1 MRTRKKQRIII
12 GTLCSILVG
21 LAIGYAVLSGQLN
34 IQGTGSVISNFQI
47 LFTKIEEGTMN
58 GAKTIQK
65 EIVGDTTAN
74 FIIDLKSPG
83 SNGEYLITVENR
95 GNIDAY
101 VKDIKGVVDSNKKE
115 PKDIQF
121 SIDGLKVNDKLKAR
135 ETKTF
140 KVKVNWDSNA
150 TTIPE
155 TSKDLSLTIDFVQD
169 TNQIASGG
177 NITGFVQDLLET
189 SPDGTYEYMG
199 GTYLK
204 GAQDS
209 NYIWFDGFLWRI
221 MGINEDGSIRM
232 ITEENVTA
240 ISWGATNTALD
251 YDNSYVN
258 DWLNNYFYPKLEHKD
273 LLVNQTWCS
282 EVTTDSNS
290 RRTTCTNNLSKV
302 QKPVGL
308 LSLDELNLANH
319 SSNYLKITQIY
330 WALTPNDDQKM
341 WYMSAESIYSNSL
354 HFADGV
360 RPVINIV
367 DSITISSGTGIIQD
381 PFCLEDRSATGNLND
396 HSLIGEYVTYAGR
409 NYRVVETSSQGT
421 KLILDGYY
429 DSNNDSVIEDSDKM
443 LYNSNGTS
451 TCTLCTVINEEP
463 FINWIS
469 NHNELDKAKL
479 VQTTWYRGDNFY
491 YGNNYKDNL
500 ESTSNSYVGK
510 VGLIRVGE
518 VLSGQSETIL
528 SRNHTTGN
536 RHENAESYW
545 TLTPYNAQALYPN
558 QRGYIAYIYDGT
570 KAIRPVIMIS
580 PDVQILG
587 GNGTFNE
594 PYRI

>member
-21 LAIGYAVLSGQLN
+21 LAIGYAVLRQQLN
-34 IQGTGSVISNFQI
+34 IRGTGSVISNFQI

-58 GAKTIQK
+58 GATTIQK
-65 EIVGDTTAN
+65 EIVADTTAN

-83 SNGEYLITVENR
+83 SNGEYIITVENR

-150 TTIPE
+150 TSIPE
-155 TSKDLSLTIDFVQD
+155 TSKDLCLTIDFGQD
-169 TNQIASGG
+169 TNNVVSGG
-177 NITGFVQDLLET
+177 NITEFVQDLLET

-221 MGINEDGSIRM
+221 MGINEDGSIKM

-240 ISWGATNTALD
+240 IPWGTNAQD
-251 YDNSYVN
+251 YDNSYIN
-258 DWLNNYFYPKLEHKD
+258 DWLNNYFYPKLKNKD
-273 LLVNQTWCS
+273 LLINSTWCS
-282 EVTTDSNS
+282 EKSNDFNS
-290 RRTTCTNNLSKV
+290 KRTTCTNNLSKI
-302 QKPVGL
+302 QRPVGL
-308 LSLDELNLANH
+308 LSTYEYNLANRNL
-319 SSNYLKITQIY
+319 SYLVNSQHY
-330 WALTPNDDQKM
+330 WTLTPQATGYVYIVNVTGPTNF
-341 WYMSAESIYSNSL
+341 YPCSNSY
-354 HFADGV
+354 GV
-360 RPVINIV
+360 RPVINLI
-367 DSITISSGTGIIQD
+367 DSITISSGTGTLQD
-381 PFCLEDRSATGNLND
+381 PFIIEDRSTTGKLND

-409 NYRVVETSSQGT
+409 NYRVVETSSLGT

-429 DSNNDSVIEDSDKM
+429 DSNNDGVIEESDKKA
-443 LYNSNGTS
+443 YGIINDE
-451 TCTLCTVINEEP
+451 CTLCKEVNEES

-469 NHNELDKAKL
+469 NNSEIDKSKL
-479 VQTTWYRGDNFY
+479 SSITWYYSDMRWGDNYKKSLENVFEY
-491 YGNNYKDNL
+491 YGR
-500 ESTSNSYVGK
+500 
-510 VGLIRVGE
+510 VGLIRIGE
-518 VLSGQSETIL
+518 IL
-528 SRNHTTGN
+528 SSHSQTIT
-536 RHENAESYW
+536 SKIPYW
-545 TLTPYNAQALYPN
+545 TSTISNGFYAWKIQYGGDSTNVNVEGLNAV
-558 QRGYIAYIYDGT
+558 
-570 KAIRPVIMIS
+570 RPVINIG
-580 PDVQILG
+580 PDVQILS

-594 PYRI
+594 PFQI

>member
-1 MRTRKKQRIII
+1 MRTRKKQRIMI

-21 LAIGYAVLSGQLN
+21 LAIGYAVLSQQLN

-47 LFTKIEEGTMN
+47 LFTEIKEGTMN

-74 FIIDLKSPG
+74 FVIDLKSPG
-83 SNGEYLITVENR
+83 SSGEYIITVENR

-140 KVKVNWDSNA
+140 KVKVNWDSNS
-150 TTIPE
+150 TSIPE
-155 TSKDLSLTIDFVQD
+155 TSKELSLTIDFVQD
-169 TNQIASGG
+169 TNQVTTGG
-177 NITGFVQDLLET
+177 NITELVQDLLET
-189 SPDGTYEYMG
+189 SPEGTYEYMG

-232 ITEENVTA
+232 ITQENVTA
-240 ISWGATNTALD
+240 ISWGTNAQK

-258 DWLNNYFYPKLEHKD
+258 DWLNNYFYSKLKDKD

-282 EVTTDSNS
+282 EVATDVTSL
-290 RRTTCTNNLSKV
+290 RTSCTNNLSRV

-308 LSLDELNLANH
+308 ISIDEYTLAISKSSYLTNLQ
-319 SSNYLKITQIY
+319 YFWT
-330 WALTPNDDQKM
+330 LTPFK
-341 WYMSAESIYSNSL
+341 IYVL
-354 HFADGV
+354 HVYNNGYSSYHSVSSFQGI
-360 RPVINIV
+360 RPVIGLSSDVI
-367 DSITISSGTGIIQD
+367 ISQGNGTLTD
-381 PFCLEDRSATGNLND
+381 PYLIGEVND
-396 HSLIGEYVTYAGR
+396 VKGSLKDYSYVGEYVTYAGR
-409 NYRVVETSSQGT
+409 NYRVVETSNQGT

-429 DSNNDSVIEDSDKM
+429 DSNNDGMIDSSDKM
-443 LYNSNGTS
+443 AYGEN
-451 TCTLCTVINEEP
+451 CTLCTTINEDN

-469 NHNELDKAKL
+469 NNNETDKAKL
-479 VQTTWYRGDNFY
+479 VSTTWYRGDY
-491 YGNNYKDNL
+491 WTGGDYKTNL
-500 ESTSNSYVGK
+500 ESTSNPYVGR

-518 VLSGQSETIL
+518 MLSGQCR
-528 SRNHTTGN
+528 SRGD
-536 RHENAESYW
+536 YW
-545 TLTPYNAQALYPN
+545 TATPYSELKAWYVNNLGQAGSNTATTMY
-558 QRGYIAYIYDGT
+558 AV
-570 KAIRPVIMIS
+570 RPVIMIS
-580 PDVQILG
+580 PDVQITS
-587 GNGTFNE
+587 GNGTFNS
-594 PYRI
+594 PYQI

>member
-1 MRTRKKQRIII
+1 MRTRKKQRIMI

-21 LAIGYAVLSGQLN
+21 LAIGYAALSSQLN
-34 IQGTGSVISNFQI
+34 VQGTGSVISNFQI

-83 SNGEYLITVENR
+83 SNGEYIITVENR

-140 KVKVNWDSNA
+140 KVKVNWDSNS
-150 TTIPE
+150 TSIPE

-169 TNQIASGG
+169 TNNVVSGG
-177 NITGFVQDLLET
+177 NITEFVQDLLET

-221 MGINEDGSIRM
+221 MGINEDGSIKM

-240 ISWGATNTALD
+240 IPWGASNTALD
-251 YDNSYVN
+251 YDNSYVS
-258 DWLNNYFYPKLEHKD
+258 DWLNNYFYPKLKDKD
-273 LLVNQTWCS
+273 LLINSTWCI
-282 EVTTDSNS
+282 EVSKDRLST
-290 RRTTCTNNLSKV
+290 RTTCTNNLSKI
-302 QKPVGL
+302 QRPVGL
-308 LSLDELNLANH
+308 LSMDEYNLANR
-319 SSNYLKITQIY
+319 SSSYLLNLQHY
-330 WALTPNDDQKM
+330 WTLTLQATGYVHIVNATGPLNF
-341 WYMSAESIYSNSL
+341 YPCSNSY
-354 HFADGV
+354 GV
-360 RPVINIV
+360 RPVINLI
-367 DSITISSGTGIIQD
+367 DSITISSGTGTLQD
-381 PFCLEDRSATGNLND
+381 PFIIEDRSTTGKLND

-409 NYRVVETSSQGT
+409 NYRVVETSSLGT

-429 DSNNDSVIEDSDKM
+429 DSNNDGVIEESDEM
-443 LYNSNGTS
+443 AYGVTNEE
-451 TCTLCTVINEEP
+451 CTLCKVVNEEA
-463 FINWIS
+463 FVDWIS
-469 NHNELDKAKL
+469 RSNATDKSKL
-479 VQTTWYRGDNFY
+479 SSITWYYGDMKW
-491 YGNNYKDNL
+491 GDDYKKSL
-500 ESTSNSYVGK
+500 ENVLEYSGAI
-510 VGLIRVGE
+510 GLIRIGE
-518 VLSGQSETIL
+518 IL
-528 SRNHTTGN
+528 SSHSVTTLSKNH
-536 RHENAESYW
+536 YW
-545 TLTPYNAQALYPN
+545 TSTISN
-558 QRGYIAYIYDGT
+558 GAYAWKIQNGGDSTNVSVSGLNSV
-570 KAIRPVIMIS
+570 RPVINIG

-594 PYRI
+594 PFQI

>member
-21 LAIGYAVLSGQLN
+21 LAIGYAVLSQQLN

-58 GAKTIQK
+58 GATTIQK

-83 SNGEYLITVENR
+83 SNGEYIITVENR

-140 KVKVNWDSNA
+140 KVKVNWSSNA
-150 TTIPE
+150 TSIPE

-169 TNQIASGG
+169 TNNVVSGG
-177 NITGFVQDLLET
+177 NITELVQDLLET

-204 GAQDS
+204 GNQDS

-232 ITEENVTA
+232 VTEESVTT
-240 ISWGATNTALD
+240 IPWGKQYTGKN
-251 YDNSYVN
+251 YDDSYAN
-258 DWLNNYFYPKLEHKD
+258 DWLNNYFYPKLKDKD

-282 EVTTDSNS
+282 EMTEDRLST
-290 RRTTCTNNLSKV
+290 RTACTNNLSKL
-302 QKPVGL
+302 KNPIGL
-308 LSLDELNLANH
+308 LSVDEVNRARYLNF
-319 SSNYLKITQIY
+319 KPQEFTT
-330 WALTPNDDQKM
+330 LTPTSGNGI
-341 WYMSAESIYSNSL
+341 YYSNLFGTGGAGSSL
-354 HFADGV
+354 NAGI
-360 RPVINIV
+360 RPVINIKSEI
-367 DSITISSGTGIIQD
+367 DLISGDGTRAN
-381 PFCLEDRSATGNLND
+381 PFIYEDRSIIGKLND
-396 HSLIGEYVTYAGR
+396 QSLIGEYVTYAER
-409 NYRVVETSSQGT
+409 NYRVVETSSSGT
-421 KLILDGYY
+421 KLILDGFY
-429 DSNNDSVIEDSDKM
+429 DSNNDGTIEETDEM
-443 LYNSNGTS
+443 AYGSN
-451 TCTLCTVINEEP
+451 CALCTAINEEA

-469 NHNELDKAKL
+469 NNNETDKNKL
-479 VQTTWYRGDNFY
+479 TSTIWYRGEAWDD
-491 YGNNYKDNL
+491 GDYKPNL
-500 ESTSNSYVGK
+500 VSVNPYEGK
-510 VGLIRVGE
+510 IGLIRAGE
-518 VLSGQSETIL
+518 VLAGQSETIL
-528 SRNHTTGN
+528 SKGHTVNDSRDNTK
-536 RHENAESYW
+536 EYW
-545 TLTPYNAQALYPN
+545 VSTFKNDTSAYVVPLGMAMFSSSVTN
-558 QRGYIAYIYDGT
+558 QYAV
-570 KAIRPVIMIS
+570 RPVIMIS

-587 GNGTFNE
+587 GNGTFNS
-594 PYRI
+594 PYQI

>member
-21 LAIGYAVLSGQLN
+21 LAIGYAVLRQQLN

-58 GAKTIQK
+58 GATTIQK
-65 EIVGDTTAN
+65 EIVRDTTAN

-83 SNGEYLITVENR
+83 STGEYIITVENR

-150 TTIPE
+150 TSIPE

-169 TNQIASGG
+169 TNQIISGG
-177 NITGFVQDLLET
+177 NITELVQDLLET

-204 GAQDS
+204 GNQGS

-232 ITEENVTA
+232 ITGENVTA
-240 ISWGATNTALD
+240 ISWGTNAQK

-258 DWLNNYFYPKLEHKD
+258 DWLNNYFYPKLKDKD

-282 EVTTDSNS
+282 EVTTSFS
-290 RRTTCTNNLSKV
+290 SKRSTCKNNLSKL

-308 LSLDELNLANH
+308 LSLDEYTLSSSKSSYLTNL
-319 SSNYLKITQIY
+319 QDY
-330 WALTPNDDQKM
+330 WTLTPFKNYVLYVYPNGSSSYHNVSSFQ
-341 WYMSAESIYSNSL
+341 
-354 HFADGV
+354 GV
-360 RPVINIV
+360 RPVINIQ
-367 DSITISSGTGIIQD
+367 SNISTISGTGTLQD
-381 PFCLEDRSATGNLND
+381 PFVIEDRNITGKLNE
-396 HSLIGEYVTYAGR
+396 HSLIGEYVTYAGK
-409 NYRVVETSSQGT
+409 NYRVVETSSTGT

-429 DSNNDSVIEDSDKM
+429 DSNNDGTIDSSDKM
-443 LYNSNGTS
+443 AYGEN
-451 TCTLCTVINEEP
+451 CTLCTMINEEP

-469 NHNELDKAKL
+469 NNNGTDKNKL
-479 VQTTWYRGDNFY
+479 ISTTWYRGDNFG
-491 YGNNYKDNL
+491 YGDNYKTNL
-500 ESTSNSYVGK
+500 ESTSNPYEGR

-518 VLSGQSETIL
+518 MLSGQSVTIL
-528 SRNHTTGN
+528 HTSGN
-536 RHENAESYW
+536 SNAQVYW
-545 TLTPYNAQALYPN
+545 TATPYSSSNAWYVNNFGQA
-558 QRGYIAYIYDGT
+558 DGNT
-570 KAIRPVIMIS
+570 VPSMYAVRPVIMIS

-587 GNGTFNE
+587 GNGTFNS
-594 PYRI
+594 PYQI

>member
-21 LAIGYAVLSGQLN
+21 LAIGYAVLSSQLN

-58 GAKTIQK
+58 GATTIQK

-83 SNGEYLITVENR
+83 SNGEYIITVENR

-121 SIDGLKVNDKLKAR
+121 SVDGLKVNDKLKAR

-150 TTIPE
+150 TSIPE

-169 TNQIASGG
+169 TNQITLGG
-177 NITGFVQDLLET
+177 NITELVQDLLET

-199 GTYLK
+199 GTYLR

-232 ITEENVTA
+232 ITQENVTA
-240 ISWGATNTALD
+240 IPWGVSNTALD

-258 DWLNNYFYPKLEHKD
+258 DWLNNYFYPKLKNKD
-273 LLVNQTWCS
+273 LLINSTWCS
-282 EVTTDSNS
+282 EKSNDFNS
-290 RRTTCTNNLSKV
+290 MRTTCTNNLSKI
-302 QKPVGL
+302 QRPVGL
-308 LSLDELNLANH
+308 LSMDEYNLASRN
-319 SSNYLKITQIY
+319 SSYLVNSQHY
-330 WALTPNDDQKM
+330 WTLTSQVAGDVYIVNVTGPTNF
-341 WYMSAESIYSNSL
+341 YPCSNSY
-354 HFADGV
+354 GV
-360 RPVINIV
+360 RPVINLI
-367 DSITISSGTGIIQD
+367 DSTTISSGTGTLQD
-381 PFCLEDRSATGNLND
+381 PFVIEDRNITGNLNE
-396 HSLIGEYVTYAGR
+396 HSLIGEYVMYAGR
-409 NYRVVETSSQGT
+409 NYRVVETSSQET

-429 DSNNDSVIEDSDKM
+429 DSNNDGMIDDSDKM
-443 LYNSNGTS
+443 EHGTN
-451 TCTLCTVINEEP
+451 CTLCITINEES

-469 NHNELDKAKL
+469 NNNEIDKNKL
-479 VQTTWYRGDNFY
+479 ASTTWYRGDY
-491 YGNNYKDNL
+491 WTDGNYKTNL
-500 ESTSNSYVGK
+500 ESTSNPYEGR

-518 VLSGQSETIL
+518 ILSGQSETIL
-528 SRNHTTGN
+528 SKDHIVSNN
-536 RHENAESYW
+536 FNNAQEYW
-545 TLTPYNAQALYPN
+545 TSTLSTVSNARSVSNFGFLVRN
-558 QRGYIAYIYDGT
+558 NVMT
-570 KAIRPVIMIS
+570 KYAVRPVINIG

-594 PYRI
+594 PFQI

>member
-12 GTLCSILVG
+12 GTLCSVLVG
-21 LAIGYAVLSGQLN
+21 LAIGYAVLSEQLN

-83 SNGEYLITVENR
+83 STGEYIITVENR

-140 KVKVNWDSNA
+140 KVKVNWDSNS
-150 TTIPE
+150 TSIPE

-169 TNQIASGG
+169 TNNVVSGG
-177 NITGFVQDLLET
+177 NITELVQDLLET
-189 SPDGTYEYMG
+189 SPEGTYEYMG

-209 NYIWFDGFLWRI
+209 NYVWFDGFLWRI
-221 MGINEDGSIRM
+221 MGINEDESIRM
-232 ITEENVTA
+232 ITEEGITA
-240 ISWGATNTALD
+240 VSWGNNAQD

-258 DWLNNYFYPKLEHKD
+258 DWLNNYFYPKLKDKD

-290 RRTTCTNNLSKV
+290 RRTTCKNNLSKV

-308 LSLDELNLANH
+308 LSLDEYNL
-319 SSNYLKITQIY
+319 SSGKSNYLFNSQY
-330 WALTPNDDQKM
+330 FRLLTPYNNQLL
-341 WYMSAESIYSNSL
+341 WSINGLFSGHNYGTGHML
-354 HFADGV
+354 GI
-360 RPVINIV
+360 RPIINIKIE
-367 DSITISSGTGIIQD
+367 SNTIS
-381 PFCLEDRSATGNLND
+381 GNGKINNPYVFNYRNSSSYLNE

-409 NYRVVETSSQGT
+409 NYRVVEISSLGT

-429 DSNNDSVIEDSDKM
+429 DSNKDGIIEDEDKM
-443 LYNSNGTS
+443 AYGTN
-451 TCTLCTVINEEP
+451 CTLCTTINEDS
-463 FINWIS
+463 FVNWIS
-469 NHNELDKAKL
+469 NNNEIDKNKL
-479 VQTTWYRGDNFY
+479 VPTVWYRGDY
-491 YGNNYKDNL
+491 LLYGGNYKLSL
-500 ESTSNSYVGK
+500 ESTNNPYEGK
-510 VGLIRVGE
+510 VGLIRIGE
-518 VLSGQSETIL
+518 IMSAQSQTIL
-528 SRNHTTGN
+528 SNSNEIQT
-536 RHENAESYW
+536 YW
-545 TLTPYNAQALYPN
+545 TSTANSATRGWNITSSTRTDYNVDTTLY
-558 QRGYIAYIYDGT
+558 AV
-570 KAIRPVIMIS
+570 RPVIMIS
-580 PDVQILG
+580 PDVQILS
-587 GNGTFNE
+587 GNGTFNS
-594 PYRI
+594 PFQI

>member
-47 LFTKIEEGTMN
+47 LFTEIKEGTMN
-58 GAKTIQK
+58 GATTIQK

-83 SNGEYLITVENR
+83 SNGEYIITVENR
-95 GNIDAY
+95 GTIDAY

-169 TNQIASGG
+169 TNQNTSGG
-177 NITGFVQDLLET
+177 NITELVQDLLET

-209 NYIWFDGFLWRI
+209 NYLWFDGFLWRI

-240 ISWGATNTALD
+240 ISWGTNAQD

-258 DWLNNYFYPKLEHKD
+258 DWLNNYFYPKLKDKD
-273 LLVNQTWCS
+273 LIVNQTWCS
-282 EVTTDSNS
+282 ELTTDETSS
-290 RRTTCTNNLSKV
+290 RTTCKNNLSKA
-302 QKPVGL
+302 QKTVGL
-308 LSLDELNLANH
+308 LSLDEYNLSNSNSSYLVNSQIVWTLTPYSKNEVWRFSFKNA
-319 SSNYLKITQIY
+319 SNYGEANAQGI
-330 WALTPNDDQKM
+330 
-341 WYMSAESIYSNSL
+341 
-354 HFADGV
+354 
-360 RPVINIV
+360 RPVIGISYDV
-367 DSITISSGTGIIQD
+367 IITEGNGTLTDPYIIGEVND
-381 PFCLEDRSATGNLND
+381 VTGSLND
-396 HSLIGEYVTYAGR
+396 NSHVGEYVTYAGR
-409 NYRVVETSSQGT
+409 NYRVVETSSLGT

-429 DSNNDSVIEDSDKM
+429 DSNNDGTIEDSDKM
-443 LYNSNGTS
+443 MYGEN
-451 TCTLCTVINEEP
+451 CTLCTTINEEL

-469 NHNELDKAKL
+469 NNNETEKNKL
-479 VQTTWYRGDNFY
+479 VRTTWYRGDY
-491 YGNNYKDNL
+491 LSYGENYKTNL
-500 ESTSNSYVGK
+500 ESTSNSYEGR

-518 VLSGQSETIL
+518 MLSAQSETIL
-528 SRNHTTGN
+528 SKKHTVSISVDNARNYWLMN
-536 RHENAESYW
+536 SFSESHAWEVYRDSYVNFKGHNE
-545 TLTPYNAQALYPN
+545 LNF
-558 QRGYIAYIYDGT
+558 
-570 KAIRPVIMIS
+570 IRPVIMIG
-580 PDVQILG
+580 PDVQILS

-594 PYRI
+594 PYQI

>member
-21 LAIGYAVLSGQLN
+21 LAIGYAVLSSQLN

-47 LFTKIEEGTMN
+47 LFTEIKEGTMN

-83 SNGEYLITVENR
+83 STGEYIITVENR
-95 GNIDAY
+95 GTIDAY
-101 VKDIKGVVDSNKKE
+101 VKDIKGVVDSNRKE

-150 TTIPE
+150 TSIPE
-155 TSKDLSLTIDFVQD
+155 TSKYLSLTIDFVQD
-169 TNQIASGG
+169 TNQITSGG
-177 NITGFVQDLLET
+177 NITELVQDLLET

-204 GAQDS
+204 GKQDS
-209 NYIWFDGFLWRI
+209 NYLWFDGFLWRI

-240 ISWGATNTALD
+240 IPWGASNTALD

-258 DWLNNYFYPKLEHKD
+258 DWLNNYFYPKLKDKD

-290 RRTTCTNNLSKV
+290 RRTTCKNNLSEL

-308 LSLDELNLANH
+308 LSLDELNLANR
-319 SSNYLKITQIY
+319 NYSYLENSQWLWTLTSYNVSDVWGKHNNPTVVNHGITKAY
-330 WALTPNDDQKM
+330 
-341 WYMSAESIYSNSL
+341 
-354 HFADGV
+354 GV
-360 RPVINIV
+360 RPIINLI
-367 DSITISSGTGIIQD
+367 DSITISSGTGNLQDSFII
-381 PFCLEDRSATGNLND
+381 EDRSTTEKLNGR
-396 HSLIGEYVTYAGR
+396 SLTGEYVTYAGR
-409 NYRVVETSSQGT
+409 NYRVVETSSLGT

-429 DSNNDSVIEDSDKM
+429 DSNNDGIIEESDKM
-443 LYNSNGTS
+443 AYGTN
-451 TCTLCTVINEEP
+451 CTLCTTINEDS

-469 NHNELDKAKL
+469 NNNETEKNKL
-479 VQTTWYRGDNFY
+479 VQTTWYRGDY
-491 YGNNYKDNL
+491 WTGGNYKTNL
-500 ESTSNSYVGK
+500 ASISNPYEGR
-510 VGLIRVGE
+510 VGLIRIGE
-518 VLSGQSETIL
+518 MLSGQSETIL
-528 SRNHTTGN
+528 SKNHTTSSSFTN
-536 RHENAESYW
+536 VQVYW
-545 TLTPYNAQALYPN
+545 SVTQMNSWSAWYASNIGLT
-558 QRGYIAYIYDGT
+558 DGT
-570 KAIRPVIMIS
+570 PVTIMYAVRPVIMIG

-587 GNGTFNE
+587 GNGTFNS
-594 PYRI
+594 PYQI

>member
-21 LAIGYAVLSGQLN
+21 LAIGYAVLSSQLN

-83 SNGEYLITVENR
+83 STGEYIITVENR
-95 GNIDAY
+95 GTIDAY

-140 KVKVNWDSNA
+140 KVKVNWDNNA

-169 TNQIASGG
+169 TNNIESGG
-177 NITGFVQDLLET
+177 NITELVQDLLET

-209 NYIWFDGFLWRI
+209 NYLWFDGFLWRI

-240 ISWGATNTALD
+240 IPWGAPNTAQD
-251 YDNSYVN
+251 YDNSYIN
-258 DWLNNYFYPKLEHKD
+258 DWLNNYFYPKLKDKD
-273 LLVNQTWCS
+273 LLVSQTWCS

-290 RRTTCTNNLSKV
+290 RRTTCENNLSKV

-308 LSLDELNLANH
+308 LSLDEYKLSRSG
-319 SSNYLKITQIY
+319 SSYLHTWQNYRTLTLYNTMNTWYVNNNGAMYNDSGKI
-330 WALTPNDDQKM
+330 
-341 WYMSAESIYSNSL
+341 L
-354 HFADGV
+354 HGV
-360 RPVINIV
+360 RPVINIKP
-367 DSITISSGTGIIQD
+367 SIDIISGDGTRIN
-381 PFCLEDRSATGNLND
+381 PFIYEDRSATGKLNE
-396 HSLIGEYVTYAGR
+396 HSLIGEYVIYAGR
-409 NYRVVETSSQGT
+409 NYRL
-421 KLILDGYY
+421 LI
-429 DSNNDSVIEDSDKM
+429 
-443 LYNSNGTS
+443 
-451 TCTLCTVINEEP
+451 
-463 FINWIS
+463 
-469 NHNELDKAKL
+469 
-479 VQTTWYRGDNFY
+479 
-491 YGNNYKDNL
+491 
-500 ESTSNSYVGK
+500 
-510 VGLIRVGE
+510 
-518 VLSGQSETIL
+518 SGQ
-528 SRNHTTGN
+528 
-536 RHENAESYW
+536 
-545 TLTPYNAQALYPN
+545 
-558 QRGYIAYIYDGT
+558 
-570 KAIRPVIMIS
+570 
-580 PDVQILG
+580 
-587 GNGTFNE
+587 F
-594 PYRI
+594 

>member
-21 LAIGYAVLSGQLN
+21 LAIGYAVLSQQLN
-34 IQGTGSVISNFQI
+34 IQGTGSVLSNFQI

-58 GAKTIQK
+58 GATTIQK

-83 SNGEYLITVENR
+83 SNGEYIITVENR

-140 KVKVNWDSNA
+140 KVKVNWDSNS
-150 TTIPE
+150 TSIPE

-169 TNQIASGG
+169 TNNIESGG
-177 NITGFVQDLLET
+177 NITELVQDLLET

-199 GTYLK
+199 GTYLRGK
-204 GAQDS
+204 QDS

-221 MGINEDGSIRM
+221 MGINEDGSIKM

-240 ISWGATNTALD
+240 IPWGASNTALD
-251 YDNSYVN
+251 YDNSYAN
-258 DWLNNYFYPKLEHKD
+258 DWLNNYFYSKLKDKD

-290 RRTTCTNNLSKV
+290 RRTTCKNNLSKV

-308 LSLDELNLANH
+308 LSLDEYNLAGESSRYLNNSQFYWTSTPYS
-319 SSNYLKITQIY
+319 SSNAWYLF
-330 WALTPNDDQKM
+330 N
-341 WYMSAESIYSNSL
+341 SSN
-354 HFADGV
+354 ANNNIVTNMNGV
-360 RPVINIV
+360 RPVV
-367 DSITISSGTGIIQD
+367 GISSDVTIAGGNGTLMD
-381 PFCLEDRSATGNLND
+381 PYLIGEVNDVTG
-396 HSLIGEYVTYAGR
+396 SLKDNNHVGEYVTYAGK
-409 NYRVVETSSQGT
+409 NYRVVETSNQGT

-429 DSNNDSVIEDSDKM
+429 DSNNDGRIEDSDKM
-443 LYNSNGTS
+443 TYGTN
-451 TCTLCTVINEEP
+451 CTLCSMINEDS

-469 NHNELDKAKL
+469 NNNEIDKNKL
-479 VQTTWYRGDNFY
+479 VSTTWYRGDNFEL
-491 YGNNYKDNL
+491 GDNYKDNL
-500 ESTSNSYVGK
+500 ESRSNPYEGK
-510 VGLIRVGE
+510 VGLIRAGE
-518 VLSGQSETIL
+518 ILSGQSETIL
-528 SRNHTTGN
+528 SKNHTVSN
-536 RHENAESYW
+536 SYNNVQNYW
-545 TLTPYNAQALYPN
+545 TATPYSASRAWSVGDY
-558 QRGYIAYIYDGT
+558 GYANRNVVSDTNGV
-570 KAIRPVIMIS
+570 RPVIMIS
-580 PDVQILG
+580 PDVQILS
-587 GNGTFNE
+587 GNGTFNS
-594 PYRI
+594 PYQI